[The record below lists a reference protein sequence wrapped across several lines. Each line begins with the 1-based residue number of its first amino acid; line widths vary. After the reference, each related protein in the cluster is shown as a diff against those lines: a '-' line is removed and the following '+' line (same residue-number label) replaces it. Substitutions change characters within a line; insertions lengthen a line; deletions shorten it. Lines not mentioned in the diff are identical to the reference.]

1 MRPCIFIVMAVYR
14 PDPAYLKAQL
24 HSLVAQTHD
33 RLHLV
38 AVIADTRSGPLVRE
52 LADAAGLPLRL
63 VQSDIALD
71 AVRAFEAGLGETLR
85 LIEAQGGPGDA
96 EALIALC
103 DQDDIWHADRLEKG
117 VAALRKSGADLVHS
131 DARLV
136 AADGGT
142 VLQRSMFAYERRK
155 HHPGLRGL
163 LYRNNITG
171 MTTLMRPRLVRLALP
186 FPAQSGVHFYHDLW
200 LGLLAAATGGVH
212 LIRAPLVDYRQHGSN
227 AIGAVDR
234 RRRPDRTGRERLPV
248 PMWLRREA
256 AGYALARYLAYATH
270 NRIAD
275 AVADGRL
282 AHGEAR
288 IGPLRPFLKRMRG
301 AGTHLRDAA
310 GLALQGKG
318 RLARIAAGFAV
329 VSAGRTVWTL
339 REVMGPG
346 LDAAVDGFDA
356 RLYSLS
362 PGVTP
367 RPPVSQP
374 EPDKPATGH
383 EGVVDLRKAPR
394 WTPAFTAGAPA
405 VTVLVPTLNPTE
417 VFAGIA
423 TALDIGLGL
432 AVRGFHV
439 RLVATDLPVSSP
451 GTSRGFVLGRLGPGA
466 DAQAVAER
474 ISLHCGVQGPTL
486 PAHRDDI
493 FLATA
498 WWSAHVAEKLIRR
511 HGMTQTRFL
520 YLIQDYEPRFY
531 AWGPEYADA
540 MASYGFDFE
549 PIFNTTLLRDWFAAE
564 GFGFAGDDALA
575 FHPAID
581 IARYARG
588 ARAPRSGGRRRLALY
603 GRPDVPRNMYATA
616 VEALAR
622 FVEAEGLGPEDIAP
636 VSIGQRHGDVTLPG
650 GVVLKSLGKLPWEDY
665 PDYLRGVDLG
675 LSLMYSPH
683 PSHPP
688 LEMAAAGVRVVTNS
702 FGPKDLGRLSPAILS
717 APATAPDLAR
727 ALAAAWAAGP
737 VQQAD
742 REIDLTALGLA
753 PEAMIDALAA
763 RLAKRL
769 PHGQGCVS

>member
-1 MRPCIFIVMAVYR
+1 MPPCIFIVMAVCR
-14 PDPAYLKAQL
+14 PEPAHLRAQIR
-24 HSLVAQTHD
+24 SLADQTHET
-33 RLHLV
+33 RHLV
-38 AVIADTRSGPLVRE
+38 AVMADTCSDALVTE
-52 LADAAGLPLRL
+52 LAEEAGLPLTL
-63 VQSDIALD
+63 VPSDFALD
-71 AVRAFEAGLGETLR
+71 AVRAFEAGLAEALR
-85 LIEAQGGPGDA
+85 LIEADGDDDA
-96 EALIALC
+96 ALVALC
-103 DQDDIWHADRLEKG
+103 DQDDIWHPERLAKG
-117 VAALRKSGADLVHS
+117 VAALAASGAELVHS

-136 AADGGT
+136 GPDGQE

-155 HHPGLRGL
+155 RQPGLRGL

-171 MTTLMRPRLVRLALP
+171 MTTLMRPRLLRLALP

-212 LIRAPLVDYRQHGSN
+212 LIPEPLVDYRQHGAN

-234 RRRPDRTGRERLPV
+234 RRRQTGAARRKRPDA
-248 PMWLRREA
+248 MWLRREA
-256 AGYALARYLAYATH
+256 AGYGLARYLAHSTH
-270 NRIAD
+270 NRLAD

-282 AHGEAR
+282 DHGQAR
-288 IGPLRPFLKRMRG
+288 TAPLHPFLRRMRG

-310 GLALQGKG
+310 GLALQGKAG
-318 RLARIAAGFAV
+318 LARIAAGFAV
-329 VSAGRTVWTL
+329 VSTGRTAWTL
-339 REVMGPG
+339 REALGPG
-346 LDAAVDGFDA
+346 LKNAIGGFDA

-362 PGVTP
+362 PGLPP

-374 EPDKPATGH
+374 APDSPAQDHGRIVDRRKEPG
-383 EGVVDLRKAPR
+383 
-394 WTPAFTAGAPA
+394 WTPDFTADSPA

-432 AVRGFHV
+432 ARRGFEV
-439 RLVATDLPVSSP
+439 RFVATDLPISSP
-451 GTSRGFVLGRLGPGA
+451 GSSRSFILNRLGTQAGAQAAAGRLH
-466 DAQAVAER
+466 
-474 ISLHCGVQGPTL
+474 LHCGVQSTTL

-498 WWSAHVAEKLIRR
+498 WWSAHVAEKLVRR
-511 HGMTQTRFL
+511 HGMTQERFL

-540 MASYGFDFE
+540 VASYGFDFE
-549 PIFNTTLLRDWFAAE
+549 PVFNTTLLRDFFAEE
-564 GFGFAGDDALA
+564 GYGFATADALA

-588 ARAPRSGGRRRLALY
+588 ARPGRGDVPRRLALY

-622 FVEAEGLGPEDIAP
+622 FVAEAGLGPRDIEL
-636 VSIGQRHGDVTLPG
+636 VSVGQRHGDVTLPG
-650 GVVLKSLGKLPWEDY
+650 GLTLKSLGKLPWEDY

-688 LEMAAAGVRVVTNS
+688 LEMAAAGVRVVTNR
-702 FGPKDLGRLSPAILS
+702 FGPKDLGRLTPAIRS
-717 APATAPDLAR
+717 VPATAPDLAR
-727 ALAAAWAAGP
+727 ALAASWEAGP
-737 VQQAD
+737 VPRAD
-742 REIDLTALGLA
+742 REIDLGALGLA
-753 PEAMIDALAA
+753 PEDMMDRLAA
-763 RLAKRL
+763 RLAGRL
-769 PHGQGCVS
+769 PHAKGHQA